1 VTKFILGFSKL
12 PSYVAGMQTRRHDLK
27 LQRLQA
33 LPLFSATPTREL
45 RLVAAAGDLVD
56 VEAGRV
62 LCRADRHARE
72 CFLVI
77 DGMVDVVIGGQTV
90 ATLRRGNLVG
100 ELGVIDG
107 LPRSAD
113 VVAAT
118 DATVLAIDARSM
130 RSLLGTSPTLRDA
143 VLRQLADRIRRSD
156 LELTAASAA

>member
-1 VTKFILGFSKL
+1 MHPRLR
-12 PSYVAGMQTRRHDLK
+12 TRLC
-27 LQRLQA
+27 
-33 LPLFSATPTREL
+33 
-45 RLVAAAGDLVD
+45 DLVD

-62 LCRADRHARE
+62 LCRADRYARE
-72 CFLVI
+72 AFLVV
-77 DGMVDVVIGGQTV
+77 DGMVDVVIGGSIV

-130 RSLLGTSPTLRDA
+130 RSLLATSATMRDA
-143 VLRQLADRIRRSD
+143 VLRQLAQRIRESD
-156 LELTAASAA
+156 LELAPVA